1 MIMKN
6 FVSDELANKVY
17 HLTMALDQA
26 QEIIKKLDSENENLK
41 QSLVSLGLTPMDS
54 E

>member
-1 MIMKN
+1 MKN

-17 HLTMALDQA
+17 HLTMALNQA
-26 QEIIKKLDSENENLK
+26 EEIIRKLDNENENLK
-41 QSLVSLGLTPMDS
+41 QSLLVLGVNPSDS